1 MSQSCLQQLQMVTS
15 VKIPAGVLNRTGLSR
30 SSLGEIRQAELL
42 NVSLTEIAVSSSVLR
57 FVNPSADFS
66 TQSCFR
72 HPPPPLSFFPGMK
85 SSSLSV
91 MRRLILPHIGHEAHV
106 HSSSIPFVKYVNY
119 VWLV

>member
-72 HPPPPLSFFPGMK
+72 HPPPPFFLSRNEIK
-85 SSSLSV
+85 
-91 MRRLILPHIGHEAHV
+91 LPLRDEKANTA
-106 HSSSIPFVKYVNY
+106 PY
-119 VWLV
+119 WP